1 MIKKNILES
10 IGWGTSITEDF
21 ELTLKL
27 YEKGYKVVY
36 TPYIQ
41 APAECVSTLKRL
53 IRQRMRW
60 AEGHSFNIKR
70 MFKKLM
76 LSPKLSFAEK
86 FETAYLTPYYLQAFF
101 FLVGTLS
108 WLISETIFKVRLP
121 FWTELWGWSL
131 VLTNMIS
138 LPLLNSVGLFLEES
152 EQKDYSGIASFVA
165 LSYVVVPFQAYAS
178 IKGFFESSEGPWFR
192 TPKTGK
198 ITDIFSRNKFYR
210 FIQGILPGKV
220 EAPTLNYD
228 SSSYLA
234 LSTANNMFNKFS
246 IKPKNKWYGKVFLS
260 ILLIITVS
268 TYSLTK
274 GVPEA
279 LATNPATTQYLSN
292 TTTSTL
298 TNSWKVLSTVPAQNS
313 GTSLPLV
320 RNDIGDFQ
328 YYPGTTNNATG
339 TKCGSTPNG
348 RGWILDTPFG
358 GDGGNIASGT
368 WSFFIYESDNQT
380 AGVGHFDVCVYKI
393 TVSSGAITSN
403 TLLYDS
409 NSDSAWST
417 ATDTWNGGVSSISQ
431 TTTSQSQFNFSPDE
445 YIYVEYWNHITT
457 KISAA
462 TGTSTFYTGE
472 SGASDPNIVMPTIT
486 IPENALLL
494 LLVVPFIPI
503 ITLWLKK
510 KHGGLVYV

>member
-1 MIKKNILES
+1 
-10 IGWGTSITEDF
+10 
-21 ELTLKL
+21 
-27 YEKGYKVVY
+27 
-36 TPYIQ
+36 
-41 APAECVSTLKRL
+41 
-53 IRQRMRW
+53 MRW

-178 IKGFFESSEGPWFR
+178 IKGFIESSEGPWFR

-503 ITLWLKK
+503 ITLWIKK
-510 KHGGLVYV
+510 RQEERGLIYA